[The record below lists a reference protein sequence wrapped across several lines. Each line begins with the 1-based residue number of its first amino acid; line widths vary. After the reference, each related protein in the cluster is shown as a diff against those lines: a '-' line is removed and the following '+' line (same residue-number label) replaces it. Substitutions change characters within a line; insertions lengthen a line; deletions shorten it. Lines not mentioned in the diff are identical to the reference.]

1 MKTTKF
7 TLLTL
12 LCALLG
18 FSSYAQ
24 NSTTSGGTIYRGAGY
39 DVLDTALVPSGRLEQ
54 HKDFLDN
61 QYDFPARPRSQWEI
75 GISGGLFN
83 VSGDVRT
90 KNPLT
95 AKNPGQTLG
104 FGVHVRKAWGYIIST
119 RLQYLHGTAS
129 GFNWQP
135 GTGYWGHNNPWNR
148 LPSAKLG
155 SGTPYATGNVRQNN
169 GSARPV
175 YYNYCTDIDE
185 LSLQLVAAL
194 NNIKFHKARNK
205 ASVYG
210 LVGMG
215 GMLYDTWV
223 DALNSRGNT
232 YVDGFNTITQRQSN
246 GEYANEQP
254 DGWLWNNNSYRTR
267 QAVNTDLKNLFDGE
281 YESPAERHG
290 NRPWFGEDRTFR
302 TILTAGL
309 GIQFKL
315 GQRVS
320 LSIEDKW
327 SYTNDDLIDGQR
339 WQEWPQPNNGGSA
352 MTRDF
357 DTYNYASIGLNL
369 HLGGRSVEPLWWMNP
384 LDYGYNEMKR
394 PAAGGCDIDTDGDGV
409 SDCFDRCP
417 DTPVG
422 VAVDT
427 HGCPMDTDGDGVPDY
442 KDKQLITPTECQ
454 PSDADGI
461 GTCPDPECCDG
472 KPMARC
478 GGINDGSVR
487 FSNGSSRLSSSAM
500 SDLASLAAQM
510 RKDPSCNVIV
520 TGNGNSSK
528 VAQQRSWDRV
538 NAIINY
544 MVDRQ
549 GVDRDRF
556 IFQYGRSG
564 NGNTVDYRSAN
575 QGESGPSNLPPPFP
589 NLSR

>member
-1 MKTTKF
+1 MKRYTV
-7 TLLTL
+7 LTL
-12 LCALLG
+12 LCVMIG
-18 FSSYAQ
+18 FSSFAQ
-24 NSTTSGGTIYRGAGY
+24 SSSESSTIYRGAGY
-39 DVLDTALVPSGRLEQ
+39 DVLDTALVPTGRMEQ
-54 HKDFLDN
+54 HRDFLDN

-90 KNPLT
+90 KTPFN
-95 AKNPGQTLG
+95 AVNPGQTLG
-104 FGVHVRKAWGYIIST
+104 FGVHLRKAWGYIIST

-135 GTGYWGHNNPWNR
+135 ATGYWAHNNPWMGR
-148 LPSAKLG
+148 G
-155 SGTPYATGNVRQNN
+155 YGTGNTTA
-169 GSARPV
+169 GGTAEKV
-175 YYNYCTDIDE
+175 YYNYCTNIDE
-185 LSLQLVAAL
+185 LSLQLMASF

-210 LVGMG
+210 LVGIG

-223 DALNSRGNT
+223 DALNSRGQSYTAGFDAIT
-232 YVDGFNTITQRQSN
+232 YKD
-246 GEYANEQP
+246 YANEQP
-254 DGWLWNNNSYRTR
+254 DGWLWNSNSYRTR
-267 QAVNTDLKNLFDGE
+267 QAINTDLKNLFDGE

-315 GQRVS
+315 GSRVS

-339 WQEWPQPNNGGSA
+339 WQEWPQPNQGGSA

-384 LDYGYNEMKR
+384 LDYGYNEMKSPR
-394 PAAGGCDIDTDGDGV
+394 GGGCDIDTDGDGV

-472 KPMARC
+472 KVASVC
-478 GGINDGSVR
+478 GNIQDGTVAFAPS
-487 FSNGSSRLSSSAM
+487 SSRLSSSAM
-500 SDLASLAAQM
+500 SQLAGLASQM
-510 RKDPSCNVIV
+510 RKDPSCSVVV

-575 QGESGPSNLPPPFP
+575 QGQTGPSNLPPPFP

>member
-1 MKTTKF
+1 MMTKKDM
-7 TLLTL
+7 LL
-12 LCALLG
+12 ALVCLFMG
-18 FSSYAQ
+18 LTSIAQ
-24 NSTTSGGTIYRGAGY
+24 TTSESETIYRGAGY
-39 DVLDTALVPSGRLEQ
+39 DVLDTALVPSGRMEQ
-54 HKDFLDN
+54 HRDFLDN

-90 KNPLT
+90 KTPFT
-95 AKNPGQTLG
+95 AVNPGQTLG
-104 FGVHVRKAWGYIIST
+104 FGVHLRKAWGYIIST

-135 GTGYWGHNNPWNR
+135 ATGYWGHANPWMGR
-148 LPSAKLG
+148 G
-155 SGTPYATGNVRQNN
+155 YATGTAGQNN
-169 GSARPV
+169 AGTVNPV
-175 YYNYCTDIDE
+175 YYNYCTNIDE
-185 LSLQLVAAL
+185 LSLQLMASL

-205 ASVYG
+205 ASIYG
-210 LVGMG
+210 LVGIG

-232 YVDGFNTITQRQSN
+232 YTAGFNTIRTTD
-246 GEYANEQP
+246 YANEQP
-254 DGWLWNNNSYRTR
+254 DGWLWNSNKYRTR
-267 QAVNTDLKNLFDGE
+267 QAINTDLKNLFDGE
-281 YESPAERHG
+281 YESPAERHN

-309 GIQFKL
+309 GVQFKL

-327 SYTNDDLIDGQR
+327 TYTNDDLIDGQR

-384 LDYGYNEMKR
+384 LDYGYNEMKTPR
-394 PAAGGCDIDTDGDGV
+394 GGGCDIDTDGDGV

-461 GTCPDPECCDG
+461 GTCPDPECCDEPT
-472 KPMARC
+472 KVRC
-478 GGINDGSVR
+478 GSIQDGSIR
-487 FSNGSSRLSSSAM
+487 FAPGSSRLSSSAM
-500 SDLASLAAQM
+500 SQLASLASQM
-510 RKDPSCNVIV
+510 RKDPSCSVIV

-564 NGNTVDYRSAN
+564 NGNTVDYRSAI
-575 QGESGPSNLPPPFP
+575 QGETGPSNLPPPFP

>member
-1 MKTTKF
+1 MPSKKYILLSILLILTSFTAVFAQDDANTK
-7 TLLTL
+7 
-12 LCALLG
+12 
-18 FSSYAQ
+18 
-24 NSTTSGGTIYRGAGY
+24 IYRGAGY
-39 DVLDTALVPSGRLEQ
+39 DVLDTALVPSGRMEQ
-54 HKDFLDN
+54 QRDFLDN

-90 KNPLT
+90 KTPFD

-129 GFNWQP
+129 GMNWQP
-135 GTGYWGHNNPWNR
+135 ATGYWGHQNPWMGR
-148 LPSAKLG
+148 G
-155 SGTPYATGNVRQNN
+155 YGT
-169 GSARPV
+169 GSARNGGTASKV

-185 LSLQLVAAL
+185 LSLQLIASF

-223 DALNSRGNT
+223 DALDAKDQRYDFS
-232 YVDGFNTITQRQSN
+232 TIYNKDYT
-246 GEYANEQP
+246 NETP
-254 DGWLWNNNSYRTR
+254 DGAWWTTNSYRTR
-267 QAVNTDLKNLFDGE
+267 KAKNDDLKNLYDGT
-281 YESPAERHG
+281 YESPAERHN

-309 GIQFKL
+309 GVQFKL

-339 WQEWPQPNNGGSA
+339 WQEWPLPNNGGSA

-357 DTYNYASIGLNL
+357 DTYNYASLGLNI

-384 LDYGYNEMKR
+384 LDYGYNSMKN
-394 PAAGGCDIDTDGDGV
+394 PLGGGNCDVDTDGDGV

-422 VAVDT
+422 IAVDT

-461 GTCPDPECCDG
+461 GDCPDPECCTG
-472 KPMARC
+472 TPKTTC
-478 GGINDGSVR
+478 GDIMGGGVS
-487 FSNGSSRLSSSAM
+487 FSSGSSRVSSSAM
-500 SDLASLAAQM
+500 SQLATLATQM
-510 RKDPSCNVIV
+510 RNSPNCKVVV
-520 TGNGNSSK
+520 TGNGNTSK

-556 IFQYGRSG
+556 IFQYGRYG
-564 NGNTVDYRSAN
+564 KGNTVEYRPAAG
-575 QGESGPSNLPPPFP
+575 GEEGPSNMPPPFP

>member
-1 MKTTKF
+1 MRTQKYTI
-7 TLLTL
+7 LTL
-12 LCALLG
+12 LCVLIG
-18 FSSYAQ
+18 FSSFAQ
-24 NSTTSGGTIYRGAGY
+24 NATEIGGTVYRGAGY
-39 DVLDTALVPSGRLEQ
+39 DVLDTTLIPEGRMEQ
-54 HKDFLDN
+54 QRDFLDN

-90 KNPLT
+90 KTPFD

-104 FGVHVRKAWGYIIST
+104 FGVHLRKAWGYILST
-119 RLQYLHGTAS
+119 RLQYLHGTAT
-129 GFNWQP
+129 GFNWQ
-135 GTGYWGHNNPWNR
+135 GATGYTDHRGPWNNIV
-148 LPSAKLG
+148 G
-155 SGTPYATGNVRQNN
+155 QNGQGYN
-169 GSARPV
+169 RAPV
-175 YYNYCTDIDE
+175 FYNYRTNVDE

-205 ASVYG
+205 ASIYG

-232 YVDGFNTITQRQSN
+232 YTEDFAGVMAKD
-246 GEYANEQP
+246 YANDQP
-254 DGWLWNNNSYRTR
+254 DGWLWNGNAYRTR
-267 QAVNTDLKNLFDGE
+267 AAVNTDLKNIFDGE

-290 NRPWFGEDRTFR
+290 NRPWFGKDRTYR

-320 LSIEDKW
+320 ISIEDKW
-327 SYTNDDLIDGQR
+327 TYTNDDLIDGQR
-339 WQEWPQPNNGGSA
+339 WQEWPQPGNGGSA

-369 HLGGRSVEPLWWMNP
+369 HLGGNAVEPLWWMNP
-384 LDYGYNEMKR
+384 LDYSYNELKTPR
-394 PAAGGCDIDTDGDGV
+394 GGCDVDTDGDGV

-461 GTCPDPECCDG
+461 GSCPDPKCCEDG
-472 KPMARC
+472 PVARC
-478 GGINDGSVR
+478 GNIQDGSIN
-487 FSNGSSRLSSSAM
+487 FPSNSSRLSSSSM
-500 SDLASLAAQM
+500 SQLSSLATQM
-510 RKDPSCNVIV
+510 RKDPSCKVVI
-520 TGNGNSSK
+520 TGNGNTTK

-564 NGNTVDYRSAN
+564 NGNMVEYRSAGG
-575 QGESGPSNLPPPFP
+575 GEAGPSNLPPPFP

>member
-12 LCALLG
+12 LFALVGYAG
-18 FSSYAQ
+18 FAQ
-24 NSTTSGGTIYRGAGY
+24 SSTTNSETIYRGAGY
-39 DVLDTALVPSGRLEQ
+39 DVLDTALVPTGRMEQ

-90 KNPLT
+90 KTPFD

-135 GTGYWGHNNPWNR
+135 STGYWAHNNPWQR
-148 LPSAKLG
+148 RG
-155 SGTPYATGNVRQNN
+155 YGTGNTTN
-169 GSARPV
+169 GGTAEKV
-175 YYNYCTDIDE
+175 YYNYCTNIDE
-185 LSLQLVAAL
+185 LSMQLIASF

-223 DALNSRGNT
+223 DALNSRGNSYAAGFDAIT
-232 YVDGFNTITQRQSN
+232 YKDYTNESPTGAWWQTNT
-246 GEYANEQP
+246 
-254 DGWLWNNNSYRTR
+254 YRTR
-267 QAVNTDLKNLFDGE
+267 KAKNTDLKNLFDGE
-281 YESPAERHG
+281 YESAAERHG

-315 GQRVS
+315 GQRIS

-357 DTYNYASIGLNL
+357 DTYNYASVGLNL

-384 LDYGYNEMKR
+384 LDYGYNEMKT
-394 PAAGGCDIDTDGDGV
+394 PSGGNCDIDTDGDGV

-461 GTCPDPECCDG
+461 GTCPDPDCCTEG
-472 KPMARC
+472 PARC
-478 GGINDGSVR
+478 GGINDGTVR
-487 FSNGSSRLSSSAM
+487 FSPSSTRLSSSAM

-510 RKDPSCNVIV
+510 RKDPTCQVIV

-575 QGESGPSNLPPPFP
+575 PSETGPSNLPPPFP

>member
-1 MKTTKF
+1 MKTQKYN
-7 TLLTL
+7 LLTL
-12 LCALLG
+12 LCVLLA
-18 FSSYAQ
+18 FNSFAQTSSE
-24 NSTTSGGTIYRGAGY
+24 SSSEIYRGAGY
-39 DVLDTALVPSGRLEQ
+39 DVLDTALVPSGRMEQ
-54 HKDFLDN
+54 HRDFLDN

-90 KNPLT
+90 KNPFN

-104 FGVHVRKAWGYIIST
+104 FGVHLRKAWGYIIST

-129 GFNWQP
+129 GFNWQSA
-135 GTGYWGHNNPWNR
+135 TGYWAHNNPWMGR
-148 LPSAKLG
+148 G
-155 SGTPYATGNVRQNN
+155 YGTGNAVQG
-169 GSARPV
+169 GSAEKV
-175 YYNYCTDIDE
+175 YYNYCTNVDE
-185 LSLQLVAAL
+185 LSLQLMASL

-210 LVGMG
+210 LVGIG

-232 YVDGFNTITQRQSN
+232 YVSGFNKISN
-246 GEYANEQP
+246 TDYANEQP
-254 DGWLWNNNSYRTR
+254 DGWLWNSNAYRTR
-267 QAVNTDLKNLFDGE
+267 KAVNDDLKNLFDGE

-339 WQEWPQPNNGGSA
+339 WQEWPVPANGGSA

-384 LDYGYNEMKR
+384 LDYGYNEMKTR
-394 PAAGGCDIDTDGDGV
+394 TESGCDIDTDGDGV

-461 GTCPDPECCDG
+461 GNCPDPECCDE
-472 KPMARC
+472 KLPPC
-478 GGINDGSVR
+478 GSIRGGSVS
-487 FSNGSSRLSSSAM
+487 FASGSSRLSSSAM
-500 SDLASLAAQM
+500 SQLASLASQM
-510 RKDPSCNVIV
+510 RQDPGCNVIV

-538 NAIINY
+538 NSIINY

-549 GVDRDRF
+549 GVDRGRF
-556 IFQYGRSG
+556 VFQYGRSG
-564 NGNTVDYRSAN
+564 NDNTVDYRSAS
-575 QGESGPSNLPPPFP
+575 QGEEGPSNLPPPFP